1 MKGIQ
6 SFSFQAKGH
15 QNIRASHKTT
25 LELTTD
31 THMTQKG
38 DCIIGV
44 SSTHGLND
52 LPDKLKKK
60 IQLSSSLIILIL
72 KIDKNEVKITGHGN
86 PALSLSHANDM
97 VVRKSSFTC
106 SRTLCINSSHGSAD
120 LPLEFVDLLKQGTI
134 IDVRIEVHENY
145 F

>member
-1 MKGIQ
+1 MKGTH
-6 SFSFQAKGH
+6 FSFKARGH
-15 QNIRASHKTT
+15 QNISASHKTT

-38 DCIIGV
+38 NCIIGV

-52 LPDKLKKK
+52 LPDELKKL
-60 IQLSSSLIILIL
+60 IQLSSSLIIIIL
-72 KIDKNEVKITGHGN
+72 KIDKNEVKITGQGH
-86 PALSLSHANDM
+86 PDLSLSHMSDM
-97 VVRKSSFTC
+97 VIRKSSFTC

-120 LPLEFVDLLKQGTI
+120 LPLEFIDLLKEEAI
-134 IDVRIEVHENY
+134 INVRIEAHKNY